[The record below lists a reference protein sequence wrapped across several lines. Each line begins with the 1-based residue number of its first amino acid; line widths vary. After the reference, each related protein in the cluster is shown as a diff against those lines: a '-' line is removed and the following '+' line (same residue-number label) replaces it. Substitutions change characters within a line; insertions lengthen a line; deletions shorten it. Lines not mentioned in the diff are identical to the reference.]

1 MGRITMKTMFCFKK
15 IGLDGVLIMR
25 GITSNETWDLL

>member
-1 MGRITMKTMFCFKK
+1 MKTMDFWICFLK

-25 GITSNETWDLL
+25 GITSNETWD